1 MISCKNNNNDILLL
15 FVSHKHI
22 TVKGGGIFSID
33 RGVWIFFMGWWGWV
47 GEGRGI
53 LWVGGVFW
61 TYFMGWW
68 EWVGVVIR
76 FSVNLLITIYD

>member
-1 MISCKNNNNDILLL
+1 MFISGKQVIVKDGGMIW
-15 FVSHKHI
+15 V
-22 TVKGGGIFSID
+22 GGG
-33 RGVWIFFMGWWGWV
+33 GQTFFMDRWGWV

-53 LWVGGVFW
+53 LWVGGGFW